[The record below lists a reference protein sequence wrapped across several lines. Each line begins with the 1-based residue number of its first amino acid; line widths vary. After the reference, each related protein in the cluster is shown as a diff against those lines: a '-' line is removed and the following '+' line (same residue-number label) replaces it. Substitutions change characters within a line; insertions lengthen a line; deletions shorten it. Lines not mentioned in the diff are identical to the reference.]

1 MGEPGRSLAVDVSQQ
16 GSLSS
21 DLGPSQGNLSSDLG
35 PSQGLHLLKPSP
47 LPFVGGSSF
56 LSPTPCAQ
64 AQTATV
70 RPELQGDQ
78 ASPITLPG
86 SNSLP
91 LKMVKRWK
99 PVSSI

>member
-16 GSLSS
+16 GS
-21 DLGPSQGNLSSDLG
+21 LSSDLG

-70 RPELQGDQ
+70 RPELQGESGLSHQ
-78 ASPITLPG
+78 TLPG

-91 LKMVKRWK
+91 LKMVKRGK